1 MLVAVLIGVVNRL
14 TQMLASGRR
23 LLLVRTSFVI
33 LSLLVPSDGASNSM
47 ETLNQ
52 SHNKTG
58 NPLEVIRKLFLL
70 NPF

>member
-1 MLVAVLIGVVNRL
+1 MLVAVLL

-23 LLLVRTSFVI
+23 LLLACTSFVI
-33 LSLLVPSDGASNSM
+33 LSLLVPSDGASNSL

-58 NPLEVIRKLFLL
+58 NPLEVIRVILL

>member
-1 MLVAVLIGVVNRL
+1 VIDRS

-23 LLLVRTSFVI
+23 QLLVCTGFAV
-33 LSLLVPSDGASNSM
+33 LSLLAPSNGASNST

-52 SHNKTG
+52 GHNKTG
-58 NPLEVIRKLFLL
+58 NPLEVIKVILL